1 MFHLGNEA
9 SVPAWLATILL
20 FTAAALLAVIAAVKR
35 LQNDRFRWHW
45 MALSAIFVYL
55 SVDEAAVLHEQITS
69 MFNAHYTGTFL
80 GYGGWVG
87 YGIVTVSVV
96 GLIFLPFLLSLPQWT
111 RVLFVL
117 AGALFIG
124 GAIGVEILALPYE
137 AGRPAEF
144 RWALLVALEESMELF
159 GITLFIVSL
168 RHYMQ
173 VHMPLIEIR
182 FGTSATEKGA
192 DARQRVE
199 D

>member
-1 MFHLGNEA
+1 
-9 SVPAWLATILL
+9 
-20 FTAAALLAVIAAVKR
+20 
-35 LQNDRFRWHW
+35 

-69 MFNAHYTGTFL
+69 AFNAHYKGTLL

-87 YGIVTVSVV
+87 YGIVTVSVL
-96 GLIFLPFLLSLPQWT
+96 GLLFLPFLLSLPQWT

-124 GAIGVEILALPYE
+124 GAVGVEILALPYE

-144 RWALLVALEESMELF
+144 RWALLVALEESMELL

-168 RHYMQ
+168 QHYIR
-173 VHMPLIEIR
+173 VHMPPIEIR
-182 FGTSATEKGA
+182 FGASATDKGA
-192 DARQRVE
+192 DAKQRGE
-199 D
+199 DQASET